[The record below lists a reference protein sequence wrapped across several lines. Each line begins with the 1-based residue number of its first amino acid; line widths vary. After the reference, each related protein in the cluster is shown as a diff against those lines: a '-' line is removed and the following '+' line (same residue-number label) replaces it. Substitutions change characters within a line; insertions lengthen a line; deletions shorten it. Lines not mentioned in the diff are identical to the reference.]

1 LGRGPNRSTT
11 CSISCETKGAH
22 LSTPQPIF
30 ADLLTPTVRLG
41 VTGLS
46 RAGKTVFITA
56 LVRNLVSSGRL
67 PFFTVMGE
75 NRFHRAYLEPQ
86 PDDDVPRFPYEDHL
100 ARLAADP
107 PQWPA
112 GTTRIS
118 QLRVTIEYTS
128 KRLIRSMTGRIT
140 GGVSRL
146 HVDIV
151 DYPGEWI
158 VDLALLG
165 QDYAAWA
172 NRAVVDA
179 RAPDRR
185 NAAQAFLAFVDD
197 QKRLGADAEQ
207 VAIEGARLFTQHL
220 SSARA
225 AAPSLSALTPG
236 RFLMPG
242 DLDGSPLLTFFPLP
256 EGYPDDSL
264 RRLLAQRFES
274 YKSKVVRPFF
284 RDHFAK
290 LDRQIVLM
298 DALSALN
305 RGPAGVRELADAM
318 ALVLEPFR
326 TGAKTFGLNLFRP
339 RIDKLVFAA
348 TKADHLNRQ
357 SHERLEAL
365 MRVLANRAILKASD
379 AGANV
384 QVLAMAA
391 IRSTREAEV
400 TNNGEALPCIVGVPL
415 AGEHVGDVTF
425 DGKTETALFPGDLP
439 ADPSSLLLDKATG
452 GVSGDDVRALT
463 FRPPRLIL
471 QTGGGQQPAP
481 PHIRLD
487 RALEFLIGDRLK

>member
-1 LGRGPNRSTT
+1 
-11 CSISCETKGAH
+11 
-22 LSTPQPIF
+22 
-30 ADLLTPTVRLG
+30 
-41 VTGLS
+41 
-46 RAGKTVFITA
+46 
-56 LVRNLVSSGRL
+56 
-67 PFFTVMGE
+67 MGE

-100 ARLAADP
+100 ACLAADP
-107 PQWPA
+107 PMWPA

-128 KRLIRSMTGRIT
+128 KRLLRSVTGRIT

-158 VDLALLG
+158 VDLALLN
-165 QDYAAWA
+165 QDYATWA
-172 NRAVVDA
+172 NRALVDA
-179 RAPDRR
+179 RTSDRR
-185 NAAQAFLAFVDD
+185 GAAVEFLAFADD
-197 QKRLGADAEQ
+197 PRQLAGDSEP
-207 VAIEGARLFTQHL
+207 VAIEGAKLFTRHL
-220 SSARA
+220 GSARA
-225 AAPSLSALTPG
+225 AAPALSALTPG

-256 EGYPDDSL
+256 EGHPDGPL
-264 RRLLAQRFES
+264 RRLMTARFES
-274 YKSKVVRPFF
+274 YKTKIVRPFF

-305 RGPAGVRELADAM
+305 RGPDGVRELADAM
-318 ALVLEPFR
+318 AMVLEPFR
-326 TGAKTFGLNLFRP
+326 TGARTFGLNVFRP

-357 SHERLEAL
+357 SHERLDAL

-391 IRSTREAEV
+391 IRATREAEM
-400 TNNGEALPCIVGVPL
+400 TSNGEALPCIVGIPL
-415 AGEHVGDVTF
+415 AGEHVGDITF

-439 ADPSSLLLDKATG
+439 VDPSALLLDRATDKATG
-452 GVSGDDVRALT
+452 GVYGDDVRALT

-487 RALEFLIGDRLK
+487 RALEFLIGDRLR